1 VDTKGN
7 LPGLS
12 KFVKGATGIFTNNA
26 LQNDHD
32 AIIKYI
38 GDNTANWFQFIVTRP
53 GATRDGPSKKRLSA
67 SKSLPGPV
75 PIMNVDL
82 AEFTLQAMKN
92 KNLYDKCP
100 YIVGDGFR

>member
-12 KFVKGATGIFTNNA
+12 KFVKGATGIFTNN
-26 LQNDHD
+26 